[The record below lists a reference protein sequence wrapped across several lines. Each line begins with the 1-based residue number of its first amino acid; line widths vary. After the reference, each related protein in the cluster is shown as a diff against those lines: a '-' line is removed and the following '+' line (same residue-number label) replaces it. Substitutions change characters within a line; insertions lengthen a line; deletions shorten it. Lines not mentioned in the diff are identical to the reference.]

1 MNHNRGIAVGSLA
14 VFAILLLTACMAGS
28 PSGTS
33 AGTTWGV
40 GAFGSNGERLYFTA
54 TSDRG
59 TTITYTGGP
68 VSGMM
73 MGGGYLACASCHGPD
88 GRGGQHIMHM
98 QTMDAPDIR
107 WSVLSGEMEGEHGG
121 ETETEG
127 GHGDGD
133 SGYDFTT
140 FRLAVGEGKHPDNT
154 SLSSNMPRWNIGDED
169 LADLVDY
176 LKTLP

>member
-1 MNHNRGIAVGSLA
+1 MSKIIVVAGPLA
-14 VFAILLLTACMAGS
+14 AAALLLAACASRSPASGQGGTA
-28 PSGTS
+28 
-33 AGTTWGV
+33 WGV
-40 GAFGSNGERLYFTA
+40 GVFDSNGERLYFTA

-73 MGGGYLACASCHGPD
+73 MGAGYLACASCHGPD
-88 GRGGQHIMHM
+88 GRGGVHTMMGM
-98 QTMDAPDIR
+98 QTMNAPDIR

-133 SGYDFTT
+133 SGYDFDT
-140 FRLAVGEGKHPDNT
+140 FRLAVVEGKHPDST